1 MINVLDHLGYKDWYT
16 SITSII
22 IMHRFPLCFWFPL
35 KTNYYEKIMLGLQEL
50 VSKPNIPV

>member
-1 MINVLDHLGYKDWYT
+1 
-16 SITSII
+16 
-22 IMHRFPLCFWFPL
+22 MHRFPLCFWFPL